1 MHYVNGKNNN
11 HSNYNISRFLCKQ
24 IQILQTMTV
33 RETYEW
39 LVKYFFYPAHPL
51 YRTLFLLLCTD
62 YIILQKVT
70 ISDARCALFGSASK
84 LQTEFW
90 QTF

>member
-39 LVKYFFYPAHPL
+39 LVKYFFFILH
-51 YRTLFLLLCTD
+51 THCTE
-62 YIILQKVT
+62 
-70 ISDARCALFGSASK
+70 CFFFFAS
-84 LQTEFW
+84 LH
-90 QTF
+90 